1 MDKSIKGL
9 HHVTAITDD
18 VVRNYEFFTEILGM
32 RLVKKT
38 INQDEIQTYHT
49 YYADHIGTPGTTMTF
64 FANEKSPAGTHG
76 TNSITRTGLRV
87 PTDEALEYY
96 LDRFETF
103 DVDHEG
109 IQEVFDKKVLPFQ
122 EPDGQRYQLV
132 SDTDNEG
139 MLPGELWDLSPVPN
153 EYAVYGLG
161 PVEMTVSEFEV
172 IKDHL
177 IEFYGFDIVTET
189 RGAVLLEIGEGGNG
203 AQIILREDTEN
214 PIAIEGNGEVH
225 HIALRVDNREA
236 LKAWEELYE
245 RNNFNHSGFIERHYF
260 GALYVRVGR
269 VLIELSSDKP
279 GFTIDE
285 PYETLGESLAL
296 PSEFE
301 DHREYIENQIRPFD
315 TTMDRTKTAED

>member
-18 VVRNYEFFTEILGM
+18 VIRNYEFFTEILGM

-64 FANEKSPAGTHG
+64 FGNPNSPKGTHG
-76 TNSITRTGLRV
+76 TDSITRTGLRV
-87 PTDEALEYY
+87 PSDEALEYY
-96 LDRFETF
+96 FNRFEEF
-103 DVDHEG
+103 NVNHGD
-109 IQEVFDKKVLPFQ
+109 IQEVFGKKVLPFQ
-122 EPDGQRYQLV
+122 EPDGQLYQLV
-132 SDTDNEG
+132 SDAGNEG
-139 MLPGELWDLSPVPN
+139 MPAGEPWDLSPVPN
-153 EYAVYGLG
+153 EFVVYGLG

-177 IEFYGFDIVTET
+177 IEFYGFEMVTEEK
-189 RGAVLLEIGEGGNG
+189 GAALLEIGEGGNG
-203 AQIILREDTEN
+203 AQIILREDTKS
-214 PIAIEGNGEVH
+214 PVAMQGNGEVH
-225 HIALRVDNREA
+225 HLALRVENREA

-245 RNNFNHSGFIERHYF
+245 KNNFNHSGFIERHYF

-269 VLIELSSDKP
+269 VLFELSSDDP
-279 GFTIDE
+279 GFTVDE

-296 PSEFE
+296 PAEFE
-301 DHREYIENQIRPFD
+301 DRREYIQDNIRPFD
-315 TTMDRTKTAED
+315 TTVDRTDNN